1 MNDALQQL
9 LDRLTALLAE
19 KPLIGAWY
27 TTVVRFVFPLLALMI
42 LVGAIRS
49 LWKVKHPD
57 EVWGYLV
64 LRNGVRLPITHWEN
78 IIGRAPSCDVQL
90 EYPSVSRQH
99 AALIREDDGSWTI
112 YDLGSKGG
120 IKVNDLPVDEYALV
134 EDGDTV
140 TFAGIPAIME
150 PITAEEKRA
159 QMVERRM
166 EGKPAGM
173 WGSLV
178 LLTLFQ
184 ILTGLQLIIAQ
195 GDKATTT
202 IPLTFF
208 VFTVICWA
216 YFIVMRLFR
225 RIGFEMETIAFFL
238 CTLSLAVT
246 GSTVPDELPKQLI
259 AILMGLAI
267 FIVLGFFLR
276 DLTRAQKVRWFMS
289 ATAVGL
295 LAITLLI
302 GSSQG
307 GAKAWLR
314 LGPLSLQTSEIAKI
328 CYIFAG
334 AATLDRLFNKRN
346 LWMFIGLTAICGG
359 CLALQNDFGTA
370 LVFFVT
376 FLVIAYL
383 RSGDFATIGLVCA
396 GCFGAGALTSFADK
410 LSGYNLLTGVYS
422 PLGTGNSLYLTIDAY
437 LNNVAYQALNGMNGT
452 VGVYNYKT
460 GEILCMVSTPT
471 FDPANPPDIAADD
484 PAWDG
489 VYVNR
494 LLSAN
499 SIPGSIFKVVTIN
512 AAIENIPDL
521 FQRKWTCTG
530 SVNIGGEEVT
540 CPHAHGEQDIEEAL
554 ANSCNGVFGQL
565 AVELGGETMQKY
577 ADAAGL
583 TKSIKVD
590 GIQSSVGKFDFSGN
604 DNQLA
609 WSGVGQGQDTLCPI
623 NMLQYMGAIA
633 NGGKA
638 AVPRL
643 IEKSTTDYGL
653 PTGIYYPHK
662 SAQLIDEKTAGTIA
676 DMMHNNVIETY
687 GQDRF
692 PGMDICAKSGTAEVG
707 ADKSPNAWFTGFLR
721 DEATP
726 YAFIVLVENGGGG
739 SSVAGTVASQVLQAA
754 VEKAY

>member
-9 LDRLTALLAE
+9 LDKLTALLAE

-134 EDGDTV
+134 EDGDTI

-246 GSTVPDELPKQLI
+246 GSTVSDELPKQLI

-396 GCFGAGALTSFADK
+396 GCFGAGMVMLAMVLQSVGLPIEGIALVA
-410 LSGYNLLTGVYS
+410 G
-422 PLGTGNSLYLTIDAY
+422 IDR
-437 LNNVAYQALNGMNGT
+437 V
-452 VGVYNYKT
+452 
-460 GEILCMVSTPT
+460 
-471 FDPANPPDIAADD
+471 FDM
-484 PAWDG
+484 G
-489 VYVNR
+489 R
-494 LLSAN
+494 
-499 SIPGSIFKVVTIN
+499 T
-512 AAIENIPDL
+512 
-521 FQRKWTCTG
+521 T
-530 SVNIGGEEVT
+530 VNITG
-540 CPHAHGEQDIEEAL
+540 
-554 ANSCNGVFGQL
+554 
-565 AVELGGETMQKY
+565 
-577 ADAAGL
+577 DAAC
-583 TKSIKVD
+583 
-590 GIQSSVGKFDFSGN
+590 
-604 DNQLA
+604 
-609 WSGVGQGQDTLCPI
+609 TLI
-623 NMLQYMGAIA
+623 VSRMEDRKEARTR
-633 NGGKA
+633 
-638 AVPRL
+638 AVR
-643 IEKSTTDYGL
+643 G
-653 PTGIYYPHK
+653 
-662 SAQLIDEKTAGTIA
+662 
-676 DMMHNNVIETY
+676 
-687 GQDRF
+687 
-692 PGMDICAKSGTAEVG
+692 
-707 ADKSPNAWFTGFLR
+707 
-721 DEATP
+721 
-726 YAFIVLVENGGGG
+726 
-739 SSVAGTVASQVLQAA
+739 
-754 VEKAY
+754 

>member
-150 PITAEEKRA
+150 PITAEEKRT
-159 QMVERRM
+159 QMVERRI

-178 LLTLFQ
+178 L
-184 ILTGLQLIIAQ
+184 
-195 GDKATTT
+195 
-202 IPLTFF
+202 
-208 VFTVICWA
+208 
-216 YFIVMRLFR
+216 
-225 RIGFEMETIAFFL
+225 ETIAFFL

-396 GCFGAGALTSFADK
+396 GCFGAGMVMLTIKPHVAARFASWGHIWEDVYDKGFQQTHTLTAAASGGMIGVGAGKGWLSNLPAADTDIVFGMLCEEWGLVIAVLTILCIITLAVFAVRACRAGRSSFYTIAACAAT
-410 LSGYNLLTGVYS
+410 SLLVFQTCLNVFGAVDILPFTGVTL
-422 PLGTGNSLYLTIDAY
+422 PF
-437 LNNVAYQALNGMNGT
+437 
-452 VGVYNYKT
+452 
-460 GEILCMVSTPT
+460 VS
-471 FDPANPPDIAADD
+471 N
-484 PAWDG
+484 
-489 VYVNR
+489 
-494 LLSAN
+494 
-499 SIPGSIFKVVTIN
+499 
-512 AAIENIPDL
+512 
-521 FQRKWTCTG
+521 
-530 SVNIGGEEVT
+530 
-540 CPHAHGEQDIEEAL
+540 
-554 ANSCNGVFGQL
+554 
-565 AVELGGETMQKY
+565 
-577 ADAAGL
+577 
-583 TKSIKVD
+583 
-590 GIQSSVGKFDFSGN
+590 
-604 DNQLA
+604 
-609 WSGVGQGQDTLCPI
+609 
-623 NMLQYMGAIA
+623 
-633 NGGKA
+633 
-638 AVPRL
+638 
-643 IEKSTTDYGL
+643 
-653 PTGIYYPHK
+653 
-662 SAQLIDEKTAGTIA
+662 
-676 DMMHNNVIETY
+676 
-687 GQDRF
+687 
-692 PGMDICAKSGTAEVG
+692 
-707 ADKSPNAWFTGFLR
+707 
-721 DEATP
+721 
-726 YAFIVLVENGGGG
+726 GG
-739 SSVAGTVASQVLQAA
+739 SSMLSAWGMLAFLKATDTRQNASFA
-754 VEKAY
+754 VRLPSRRELRGEE

>member
-159 QMVERRM
+159 QMVERRI

-396 GCFGAGALTSFADK
+396 GCFGAGMVMLTIKPHVAARFASWGHIWEDVYDKGFQQTHTLTAAASGGMIGVGAGKGWLSNLPAADTDIVFGMLCEEWGLVIAVLTILCIITLAVFAVRACRAGRSSFYTIAACSTSTMLVFQTVLNVLGSVD
-410 LSGYNLLTGVYS
+410 LLPLTGVTFPFLS
-422 PLGTGNSLYLTIDAY
+422 CGGSSMIACWALLAFIKAGDNRQNS
-437 LNNVAYQALNGMNGT
+437 G
-452 VGVYNYKT
+452 
-460 GEILCMVSTPT
+460 
-471 FDPANPPDIAADD
+471 
-484 PAWDG
+484 
-489 VYVNR
+489 
-494 LLSAN
+494 
-499 SIPGSIFKVVTIN
+499 
-512 AAIENIPDL
+512 
-521 FQRKWTCTG
+521 
-530 SVNIGGEEVT
+530 
-540 CPHAHGEQDIEEAL
+540 
-554 ANSCNGVFGQL
+554 L
-565 AVELGGETMQKY
+565 AV
-577 ADAAGL
+577 
-583 TKSIKVD
+583 
-590 GIQSSVGKFDFSGN
+590 
-604 DNQLA
+604 
-609 WSGVGQGQDTLCPI
+609 
-623 NMLQYMGAIA
+623 
-633 NGGKA
+633 
-638 AVPRL
+638 RL
-643 IEKSTTDYGL
+643 
-653 PTGIYYPHK
+653 
-662 SAQLIDEKTAGTIA
+662 
-676 DMMHNNVIETY
+676 
-687 GQDRF
+687 
-692 PGMDICAKSGTAEVG
+692 PGR
-707 ADKSPNAWFTGFLR
+707 R
-721 DEATP
+721 DEP
-726 YAFIVLVENGGGG
+726 IRSGGGG
-739 SSVAGTVASQVLQAA
+739 DPMLEFDPSVFDSPSVPPRRSAPAIDIPLSKPRRHSHVDDVMADLGSIDFAHLDTIGEDCGIDVPLPGEERGRKRRSSIDIPVDDRKGA
-754 VEKAY
+754 KR